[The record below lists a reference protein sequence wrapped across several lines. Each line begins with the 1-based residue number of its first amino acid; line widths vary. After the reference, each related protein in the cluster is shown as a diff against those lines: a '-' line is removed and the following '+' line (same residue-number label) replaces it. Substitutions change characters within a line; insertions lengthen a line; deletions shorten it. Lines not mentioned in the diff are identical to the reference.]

1 MKNKLYYTLFL
12 FYLMTV
18 IFIFYI
24 NGVFTGDLS
33 SITNLLINGGFLVII
48 GILFII
54 STISFGRLNRCT
66 DDLNAVTLKLQ
77 QEFKESG
84 GKNLWENYQDKKDV
98 FTDEHLRSA
107 FQKYRVRLKAGRTKR
122 GYVNAGDIE
131 EYINDDLLDRIGM
144 NFFNSGMP
152 GTLTGLGILGT
163 FLGLSLGLASFTG
176 NDIYTISDNVGP
188 LLTGMKVAF
197 HTSVY
202 GIFFSLVFSFAY
214 RSLMADAYEKL
225 ENFLNTFRLCALPP
239 AVSEDENG
247 AAMLV
252 YQANMSNAMKQL
264 VELARGTSKQQQE
277 GLERLVEQFLEQLDN
292 RMGNGMRQ
300 MGEALQT
307 AGRAQNGYTI
317 QAKTMNDATAAL
329 LESNRAL
336 QEALTRQQAEQAA
349 FLSEQRKVQQ
359 QLAKELQEQK
369 EELAAACKDISEDVS
384 SQLYA
389 FDQMRS
395 LYEK

>member
-24 NGVFTGDLS
+24 NGVFTGDVS

-84 GKNLWENYQDKKDV
+84 GKNLWGNYQDKKDV

-131 EYINDDLLDRIGM
+131 EYINDNLLDRIGM

-277 GLERLVEQFLEQLDN
+277 GLERLVEQFLEQLDS

-336 QEALTRQQAEQAA
+336 QEALARQQAEQAA

-384 SQLYA
+384 NQLYA

>member
-24 NGVFTGDLS
+24 NGVFTGDVS

-84 GKNLWENYQDKKDV
+84 GKNLWGNYQDKKDV

-277 GLERLVEQFLEQLDN
+277 GLERLVEQFLEQLDS

>member
-18 IFIFYI
+18 VFIFYI
-24 NGVFTGDLS
+24 NGVFTGEVT

-84 GKNLWENYQDKKDV
+84 GKNLWGNYQDKKDV

-131 EYINDDLLDRIGM
+131 EYINDDLLDRVGM

-252 YQANMSNAMKQL
+252 YQANISNSMKQL

-277 GLERLVEQFLEQLDN
+277 GLERLVEQFLEQMDS

-300 MGEALQT
+300 LGEALQT
-307 AGRAQNGYTI
+307 AGRAQNVYTI
-317 QAKTMNDATAAL
+317 QAKTMNDATASL
-329 LESNRAL
+329 LESSRTL
-336 QEALTRQQAEQAA
+336 QEALARQQAEQAA
-349 FLSEQRKVQQ
+349 FLSEQRKQQQ
-359 QLAKELQEQK
+359 QLTKELQEQK
-369 EELAAACKDISEDVS
+369 EELAAACRDISEDVS
-384 SQLYA
+384 NQLYA

>member
-24 NGVFTGDLS
+24 NGVFTGDVS

-84 GKNLWENYQDKKDV
+84 GKNLWGNYQDKKDV

-277 GLERLVEQFLEQLDN
+277 GLERLVEQFLEQLDS

-336 QEALTRQQAEQAA
+336 QEALARQQAEQAA

-384 SQLYA
+384 NQLYA